1 MDELNSS
8 VVEQEVA
15 APAQEEETVV
25 DTPTEAEEAPA
36 EPEAQEERPLSENN
50 RWAIS
55 RHRAEEEAQRHV
67 QGKIAE
73 ALAAR
78 DAEFARRFAG
88 FTNPITGLPIQNEK
102 DYFAALD
109 AQKEMAIR
117 QRIAQTGRVEPS
129 DLETLVNKRV
139 SDAMAVREAQMRAEV
154 ESQRTRA
161 EGERQLNEQMAEL
174 SKMDPS
180 IKSFEDLLSM
190 ENFSEFDALVRK
202 GTDLVSAYKAVNY
215 DKAKATTAKAATQ
228 AAINSARGKSHLAP
242 VGGSKTDDSGLTT
255 EDLEIW
261 HRFGLSTKE
270 ARDYHKQ
277 FNK

>member
-15 APAQEEETVV
+15 APAQEEETVADNTP
-25 DTPTEAEEAPA
+25 DTEEPTA
-36 EPEAQEERPLSENN
+36 EPETQEERPLSENN

-55 RHRAEEEAQRHV
+55 RRRAEEEAQKHV

-88 FTNPITGLPIQNEK
+88 FVNPITGKPIQNEK

-109 AQKEMAIR
+109 AKARLGIQ
-117 QRIAQTGRVEPS
+117 QRISQSGRVEPG
-129 DLETLVNKRV
+129 DVETLINLRVNDALNAKEAEMQARV
-139 SDAMAVREAQMRAEV
+139 QAE
-154 ESQRTRA
+154 RNRA
-161 EGERQLNEQMAEL
+161 EGDRQLNEQIAEL

-180 IKSFEDLLSM
+180 IKSFEDLLNM
-190 ENFSEFDALVRK
+190 DNFSEFDALVRK
-202 GTDLVSAYKAVNY
+202 GADLVSAYKAVNY
-215 DKAKATTAKAATQ
+215 DKAKAATAKAATQ

-242 VGGSKTDDSGLTT
+242 VGGGKADDSGLTT

-270 ARDYHKQ
+270 AREYHKQ